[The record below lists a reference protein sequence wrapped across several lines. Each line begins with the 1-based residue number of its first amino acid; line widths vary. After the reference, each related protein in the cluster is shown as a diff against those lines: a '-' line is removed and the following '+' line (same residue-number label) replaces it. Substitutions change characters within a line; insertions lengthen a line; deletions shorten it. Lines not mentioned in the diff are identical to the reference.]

1 MEKTD
6 ICNLMIW
13 RYRFMIFEG
22 SSKLSLI
29 LACLGRYISFY
40 VISHLDCR
48 NKHITLSNNTF
59 LHFCD
64 CFFAFLN
71 VYKESA
77 LCLHIWT
84 LQKRQKVFFT
94 LLIKAKTFT
103 LLHAG
108 WTQERFKV
116 CHFTD
121 ANAGR
126 QAPKQQS
133 EPLNEF
139 ICKSVNINL

>member
-1 MEKTD
+1 MYTKKAPSV
-6 ICNLMIW
+6 
-13 RYRFMIFEG
+13 YIFE
-22 SSKLSLI
+22 
-29 LACLGRYISFY
+29 
-40 VISHLDCR
+40 
-48 NKHITLSNNTF
+48 
-59 LHFCD
+59 
-64 CFFAFLN
+64 
-71 VYKESA
+71 
-77 LCLHIWT
+77 LC
-84 LQKRQKVFFT
+84 KKVFFT

-116 CHFTD
+116 WHFTD

-139 ICKSVNINL
+139 ICKWSYFVIRFASVFLFNNSKFSS